1 MRQIYTSPRQD
12 NIDRVVALLGEH
24 GIETTV
30 TNRSNWNRP
39 TYQRFSYSQRADNRD
54 AWPQVWVKAADD
66 FPRARGLLKDLGIEP
81 TVRFQ
86 EELRIHR
93 APADHRPRA
102 QRTAARF
109 RLMTLAIVAAV
120 MLVVVLKATQVL

>member
-1 MRQIYTSPRQD
+1 MRQIYTTPRQD

-30 TNRSNWNRP
+30 TNRTSFNRP
-39 TYQRFSYSQRADNRD
+39 TYQRFSYSERNTDRS
-54 AWPQVWVKAADD
+54 AWPQVWVKHADD
-66 FPRARGLLKDLGIEP
+66 FTKARELLKGIGIEP
-81 TVRFQ
+81 VVRFQ
-86 EELRIHR
+86 EELRVHR
-93 APADHRPRA
+93 APSFHPPQ

-109 RLMTLAIVAAV
+109 RLMALAIVAGV